1 MVFTYNLYTDNRN
14 LFCVRVRRFTSLP
27 PSPISMLSLLI
38 DSKVRLPR
46 WPVSAHSVDAKQELR
61 RTQGER
67 DFFLTVVRDIA
78 TDLDLKSLS
87 HKIVDNLTVLMDCD
101 AASLF
106 LVDGPPR
113 GSRRRCLVSKVF
125 DVHSGAR
132 GQFLL
137 PDGMH
142 MDAIT
147 GPATASDNEVR
158 IPWGVGILGHVASTG
173 ETVNLDVACEVRK
186 KTEKSLNNSYWTSI
200 EYNF

>member
-1 MVFTYNLYTDNRN
+1 MRNSILRHIDNVVFY
-14 LFCVRVRRFTSLP
+14 VIHRFTSLP

-46 WPVSAHSVDAKQELR
+46 WPVSAHSVDTKRDLR
-61 RTQGER
+61 REQGER

-87 HKIVDNLTVLMDCD
+87 HKIVDDLTVLLDCD
-101 AASLF
+101 AGSLF

-113 GSRRRCLVSKVF
+113 GSRRRRLVSKVF

-132 GQFLL
+132 SQFLL
-137 PDGMH
+137 PDGMKC
-142 MDAIT
+142 DVT
-147 GPATASDNEVR
+147 ATDNEVQ

-173 ETVNLDVACEVRK
+173 ETVNLDVACEVRRTYVFLFEALRNQVIK
-186 KTEKSLNNSYWTSI
+186 RV
-200 EYNF
+200 

>member
-1 MVFTYNLYTDNRN
+1 MSFLVSDRGNVFL
-14 LFCVRVRRFTSLP
+14 VRFTSLP

-46 WPVSAHSVDAKQELR
+46 WPVSAHNVDAKRDLR
-61 RTQGER
+61 HAQGER

-87 HKIVDNLTVLMDCD
+87 QKIVDDLSVLLDCD
-101 AASLF
+101 AGSLF

-125 DVHSGAR
+125 DVHSGAC

-137 PDGMH
+137 PDGVQCEV
-142 MDAIT
+142 AG
-147 GPATASDNEVR
+147 GPPTTTDNEVR

-173 ETVNLDVACEVRK
+173 ETVNLDVACEVSANMTR
-186 KTEKSLNNSYWTSI
+186 T
-200 EYNF
+200 

>member
-1 MVFTYNLYTDNRN
+1 
-14 LFCVRVRRFTSLP
+14 
-27 PSPISMLSLLI
+27 MLSLLI

-46 WPVSAHSVDAKQELR
+46 WPVSAHSVDAKRDLR

-87 HKIVDNLTVLMDCD
+87 HKIVDTLTVLLDSD

-137 PDGMH
+137 PDGMQCP
-142 MDAIT
+142 T
-147 GPATASDNEVR
+147 SGLATATDNEMQ

-173 ETVNLDVACEVRK
+173 ETVNLDVACEV
-186 KTEKSLNNSYWTSI
+186 
-200 EYNF
+200 NFSRSVFYTHDIKCYDFGKFEP

>member
-1 MVFTYNLYTDNRN
+1 
-14 LFCVRVRRFTSLP
+14 
-27 PSPISMLSLLI
+27 MLSLLI

-46 WPVSAHSVDAKQELR
+46 WPVSAHSVDAKRELR
-61 RTQGER
+61 RAQGER

-87 HKIVDNLTVLMDCD
+87 HKIVDDLTVLLDCD
-101 AASLF
+101 AGSLF

-113 GSRRRCLVSKVF
+113 GSSRRRCLVSKVF

-137 PDGMH
+137 PDGVQCGGE
-142 MDAIT
+142 AA
-147 GPATASDNEVR
+147 GRPAAADNEVK

-173 ETVNLDVACEVRK
+173 ETVNLDVACEVSGAPQRARN
-186 KTEKSLNNSYWTSI
+186 KTLLSASFAFEP
-200 EYNF
+200 